1 MTAYKVNPI
10 KIVNDIPVFSANDF
24 YIENYIKISADHLAH
39 LEKTGHNPFMD
50 EQHWVEIEK
59 STEILINK
67 YSRDSCKILDVGV
80 GLGRLLERFPSLD
93 RYGVDISL
101 SYLRHA
107 KNKGIE
113 VCMAKI
119 EDLPYSDNFFDF
131 IVCTDV
137 LEHVLD
143 LNASI
148 EKILATLKP
157 GGFMV
162 IRVPYREDLSGYLSD
177 EYPYDL
183 VHLRS
188 FDESE
193 LRILF
198 SKIFKVN
205 FLEFTFA
212 GYMGGRLK
220 FGNSFRLYSFLVRRT
235 ISLINKINKKLSH
248 LLAKKFCIPV
258 EINIVINK
266 PLCAV

>member
-1 MTAYKVNPI
+1 M
-10 KIVNDIPVFSANDF
+10 
-24 YIENYIKISADHLAH
+24 
-39 LEKTGHNPFMD
+39 
-50 EQHWVEIEK
+50 
-59 STEILINK
+59 
-67 YSRDSCKILDVGV
+67 RDSCKILDVGV

-107 KNKGIE
+107 KNKGIQ

-119 EDLPYSDNFFDF
+119 EDLPYSDNFFDCV
-131 IVCTDV
+131 VCTDV

-157 GGFMV
+157 GGFMIV
-162 IRVPYREDLSGYLSD
+162 RVPYREDLSSYLRD
-177 EYPYDL
+177 DYPYDL

-193 LRILF
+193 LKILF

-205 FLEFTFA
+205 FLEVVFA
-212 GYMGGRLK
+212 GYLGGRLK
-220 FGNSFRLYSFLVRRT
+220 FGNSFRPYSFVIRKVIL
-235 ISLINKINKKLSH
+235 LIDKVNTNLANF
-248 LLAKKFCIPV
+248 LAKKLCIPI
-258 EINIVINK
+258 EINIAISK
-266 PLCAV
+266 PLCVV